1 MTRIPDHILEAI
13 RERLP
18 LSELVGRA
26 VVLQRRGGDLV
37 GLCPFH
43 NERTPSFT
51 VNDGRGFYH
60 CFGCGAHGDVFRWLT
75 ETDGLDF
82 RAAVAR
88 AGEMVGIDTGEWTGP
103 IQGHLTRAVAMSAPG
118 APIDPAEMAE
128 KRRLREAERA
138 ADEAR
143 IRAYALEIWRASLL
157 IDGTPAEA
165 YLRGRGLHLDRWPV
179 SLRFHPDLAC
189 RQMVPGVK
197 EPVLV
202 GRFPA
207 LVGAVQAPDGRIGG
221 VWRIYLVVDSGV
233 GALANPKPPGA
244 PTLSVRKA
252 DQREGVSDAKLGLGR
267 VVGGAVRLAD
277 WRAGADGQG
286 DLLAI
291 AEGIETAL
299 SALACGVPAWAS
311 LAASRIKRL
320 VVPDGVQ
327 RRLLIADHDG
337 TGLQAMLARAAEWQS
352 QGKEVRIILPVRAGE
367 DLNDVIRQQA
377 AELRMARSGRA
388 A

>member
-1 MTRIPDHILEAI
+1 MSRIPDHILEAI

-18 LSELVGRA
+18 LSELVGQSVA
-26 VVLQRRGGDLV
+26 LQRRGGNLV

-60 CFGCGAHGDVFRWLT
+60 CFGCGAHGDVFRWLA
-75 ETDGLDF
+75 ENEGLDF

-88 AGEMVGIDTGEWTGP
+88 AGNLAGVDTGEWTGP
-103 IQGHLTRAVAMSAPG
+103 SGGHLTRAVATSVLG

-128 KRRLREAERA
+128 KRHLREAERA

-143 IRAYALEIWRASLL
+143 IRGYALGIWRAS
-157 IDGTPAEA
+157 IPIEGTPAEA
-165 YLRGRGLHLDRWPV
+165 YLRGRGLKLSRWPV
-179 SLRFHPDLAC
+179 SLRFHSDLAC
-189 RQMVPGVK
+189 RQSVPGVK

-207 LVGAVQAPDGRIGG
+207 LVGAVQGPDGRIGG
-221 VWRIYLVVDSGV
+221 IWRVYLVVDG
-233 GALANPKPPGA
+233 GQ
-244 PTLSVRKA
+244 VRKA
-252 DQREGVSDAKLGLGR
+252 GPREGVSDPKLGLGS

-277 WRAGADGQG
+277 WRGQDGQG

-299 SALACGVPAWAS
+299 SALASGVPAWAS
-311 LAASRIKRL
+311 LAASRMKRL
-320 VVPDGVQ
+320 FVPDGVQ

-367 DLNDVIRQQA
+367 DMNDVIREQA
-377 AELRMARSGRA
+377 AELLTARSGRA

>member
-1 MTRIPDHILEAI
+1 M
-13 RERLP
+13 
-18 LSELVGRA
+18 
-26 VVLQRRGGDLV
+26 QRQ
-37 GLCPFH
+37 
-43 NERTPSFT
+43 PST
-51 VNDGRGFYH
+51 
-60 CFGCGAHGDVFRWLT
+60 
-75 ETDGLDF
+75 
-82 RAAVAR
+82 
-88 AGEMVGIDTGEWTGP
+88 
-103 IQGHLTRAVAMSAPG
+103 
-118 APIDPAEMAE
+118 
-128 KRRLREAERA
+128 LREAERA

-143 IRAYALEIWRASLL
+143 IRAYALDIWRAS
-157 IDGTPAEA
+157 IPIEGTPAEA
-165 YLRGRGLHLDRWPV
+165 YLRGRGLKLSSWPV

-189 RQMVPGVK
+189 RQSVTGVK

-221 VWRIYLVVDSGV
+221 IWRVYLVVDG
-233 GALANPKPPGA
+233 GL
-244 PTLSVRKA
+244 VRKA

-277 WRAGADGQG
+277 WRGADGQG

-299 SALACGVPAWAS
+299 SALACGVPAWAA
-311 LAASRIKRL
+311 LAASRMKRL
-320 VVPDGVQ
+320 VVREGVQ
-327 RRLLIADHDG
+327 RLLLIADHDG

-377 AELRMARSGRA
+377 AELRMARGGRA